1 MQLLR
6 KTPSRIFI
14 ATLMG
19 GVLAG
24 YCAVAR
30 ISQATGDEEGTN
42 LYTQYTT
49 TFLQKLGRLASECDE
64 AGEADLAKRIRNW
77 MPQRAPKKIYLFHP
91 DSPATNK
98 SRKSELE
105 QTFREMCV
113 QHGEEL
119 LELSRRL
126 AADGQVT
133 ESVMVLSEAI
143 YHAPHLPEARR
154 LLGYQ
159 KDGDRWIT
167 SEAEKQLAEG
177 NIWSDQFGWLP
188 KDHLPRYQAGERYY
202 HGRWISREKDARL
215 HADIKRGWKVET
227 DHYEVITNHSL
238 EAGAQ
243 IALKLEQ
250 LYSVWWQVFANYHI
264 SSEELEKMFSA
275 NGIPRSSLKRHK
287 VVYFRDRKDYVSE
300 LGRLQV
306 GIENSWGF
314 YFENRKTA
322 YFYPEEKDSEKITLW
337 HEATHQLFSE
347 MRASH
352 KVARLKNNF
361 WITEGIACFMESLQP
376 GANFSTLGGLQ
387 EGRLPAARARLEQ
400 THFYIPFDRLVA
412 LSGSDIQRD
421 PDIQKLYSQIAGQAT
436 FLMVADNGQY
446 RKGVTDYLRAV
457 YRGIAR
463 PETLALKLGVR
474 LVVLDNQYRDFLL
487 GRQTVRPEP

>member
-1 MQLLR
+1 MVGL
-6 KTPSRIFI
+6 
-14 ATLMG
+14 
-19 GVLAG
+19 VVG

-30 ISQATGDEEGTN
+30 ISWATGEEENTN
-42 LYTQYTT
+42 LYTQYTAS
-49 TFLQKLGRLASECDE
+49 FLQKIGRLEIEADQ
-64 AGEADLAKRIRNW
+64 AGETILAEKIRNW
-77 MPQRAPKKIYLFHP
+77 MPQRGSEKIYLFHP
-91 DSPATNK
+91 GSPATNE
-98 SRKSELE
+98 SRKSKLE
-105 QTFREMCV
+105 QAFGKLCL
-113 QHGEEL
+113 QHGEDL

-126 AADGQVT
+126 ATDGQVT
-133 ESVMVLSEAI
+133 KSVMVLSEAL
-143 YHAPHLPEARR
+143 YHAPQLSEARE

-159 KDGDRWIT
+159 KHGDRWIT
-167 SEAEKQLAEG
+167 PEAEKQLAEG

-188 KDHLPRYQAGERYY
+188 KDHLPRYQTGERYY

-238 EAGAQ
+238 EAGVQ

-264 SSEELEKMFSA
+264 SSEELKKMFSA

-300 LGRLQV
+300 LGRLQA

-347 MRASH
+347 TRASH

-446 RKGVTDYLRAV
+446 RQGVTDYLRAV

-474 LVVLDNQYRDFLL
+474 LAVLDNQYRDFLL
-487 GRQTVRPEP
+487 GRQTTRPEP